1 MTRPPIMSA
10 LLALLLL
17 PTLPLVSAAAKTDEH
32 WYQIELVIFE
42 NRGSDNTTEVWSE
55 NPGKPDRDNAVEL
68 HYSSAVAAPSALP
81 AATVGDNGADAAPA
95 SPSLSAENGDE
106 PAAPEPYTL
115 LPEEQLALN
124 DDIERLNKSAE
135 YQPLL
140 HIAWRQPVPE
150 RGLGQPVLIDSRKLP
165 LYTARIADTTATV
178 EAHSDQPH
186 SGTALPPPE
195 ALYEQGPDEIVTT
208 INENFVTGTV
218 SLTRGRYLH
227 IGLDLLFERQP
238 NSPQLF
244 SFFGFG
250 NAGDIPEEYRL
261 TQQRRLRRGQL
272 NYFDHPKFGVLAVV
286 TAVDEDA
293 ETDEGAQTIPLK
305 QLR

>member
-1 MTRPPIMSA
+1 MTRSAIKSA
-10 LLALLLL
+10 LFALLLL
-17 PTLPLVSAAAKTDEH
+17 SALPLMPAAAATDEH

-42 NRGSDNTTEVWSE
+42 NRGGDNTTEVWSE
-55 NPGKPDRDNAVEL
+55 NPGEPDVDNAVEL
-68 HYSSAVAAPSALP
+68 R
-81 AATVGDNGADAAPA
+81 AATVPATADETGGATMPA
-95 SPSLSAENGDE
+95 SPAVPSSSTVTGDE
-106 PAAPEPYTL
+106 PPAAEPYTL
-115 LPEEQLALN
+115 LSEDQLTLN
-124 DDIERLNKSAE
+124 DDIERLNKSAD

-140 HIAWRQPVPE
+140 HIAWRQAVPE
-150 RGLGQPVLIDSRKLP
+150 RGHGQPVLVDSRKLP
-165 LYTARIADTTATV
+165 LYTARIADTTPTPDTDRDAP
-178 EAHSDQPH
+178 A
-186 SGTALPPPE
+186 SGDGPPPP

-218 SLTRGRYLH
+218 MLTRGRYLH
-227 IGLDLLFERQP
+227 VGLDLLYERQP

-261 TQQRRLRRGQL
+261 TQERRLRRGQL

-286 TAVDEDA
+286 TTVDEEA